1 MYTTGQQKSNTLFSR
16 KVQPECISFR
26 YSVFSA
32 FFRYGIQ
39 EKYQTP
45 IQVNILKI
53 QWYKFHTAIQKKD
66 YSGILFCCCRQ
77 IIHVTGVLRRIRASL
92 SPFSSSEPVRLAQD
106 IKAREHKACQGQDGA
121 DTDHEGEVL
130 VQKDM

>member
-16 KVQPECISFR
+16 KVQSECISFR

-39 EKYQTP
+39 EKYQTT

-53 QWYKFHTAIQKKD
+53 QWYKLRTALKKRLLWQSFLLLQAEYPCD
-66 YSGILFCCCRQ
+66 
-77 IIHVTGVLRRIRASL
+77 RRPEIERASL
-92 SPFSSSEPVRLAQD
+92 GPFSSSEPVRLAQD

-121 DTDHEGEVL
+121 DTDHEG
-130 VQKDM
+130 